1 MPADVNSTVVESS
14 IPSYVVRDWCHTSYI
29 AVVAQFSTSMT
40 PELYSRMNISTVN
53 LPFAL
58 RAGDATVKWKNDIAE
73 GKHKQDIEKGKQQEK
88 PKL

>member
-1 MPADVNSTVVESS
+1 
-14 IPSYVVRDWCHTSYI
+14 
-29 AVVAQFSTSMT
+29 
-40 PELYSRMNISTVN
+40 MNISTVN

-73 GKHKQDIEKGKQQEK
+73 GKHKQDIEKGKPQEK

>member
-40 PELYSRMNISTVN
+40 PELIQDEHQHGEPT
-53 LPFAL
+53 F
-58 RAGDATVKWKNDIAE
+58 RATGGGCDSEVE
-73 GKHKQDIEKGKQQEK
+73 ERHR
-88 PKL
+88 

>member
-1 MPADVNSTVVESS
+1 
-14 IPSYVVRDWCHTSYI
+14 
-29 AVVAQFSTSMT
+29 MT